1 MQQPC
6 FRRGRNSR
14 GFSLIEL
21 LIVIAIILIILAIA
35 VPKLGSAKMN
45 ANEMAVIREIQTINS
60 MQTQYNSQFG
70 RYATTLNE
78 LGPPTSGG
86 PGPQAA
92 DLIPGTLSTGDK
104 DGYLFTLAGTPSGY
118 TLNVNPKVYNST
130 GRRTFYSDQSMT
142 IRQNWSSEP
151 ANVSSPEFKYTRTQ
165 YGIRGD
171 VWPPPQAWR
180 AEPRFQNGGSIRLAD
195 HAGGYA
201 DAADALRRRVDPA
214 SS

>member
-6 FRRGRNSR
+6 FRRGRTSR

-45 ANEMAVIREIQTINS
+45 ANEMAVIREMQTINS
-60 MQTQYNSQFG
+60 METQYNSQFG
-70 RYATTLNE
+70 RYATTLAE

-92 DLIPGTLSTGDK
+92 DLIPGSLSNGDK

-118 TLNVNPKVYNST
+118 TLNANPKVYNST
-130 GRRTFYSDQSMT
+130 GRRTFFSDQSMT

-151 ANVSSPEFKYTRTQ
+151 ANVSSPEFK
-165 YGIRGD
+165 
-171 VWPPPQAWR
+171 
-180 AEPRFQNGGSIRLAD
+180 
-195 HAGGYA
+195 
-201 DAADALRRRVDPA
+201 
-214 SS
+214 